1 MLVVV
6 AAAAGGTARHS
17 AANACQWCP
26 SSQAHKQG
34 VRAGGP
40 GRIRGQFF
48 FLLSLQPK
56 LDRGLLSG
64 RLSLIM
70 PSPFPVP
77 CVRVQ
82 ARWCSA
88 ATDAGAGQQH
98 PAMAAPCHLRHGKG
112 KRHDFR
118 FASRPLGRPAG
129 HASASRVLLA
139 DAVHYIS
146 LLELCRGAARESQ
159 EPCPCARRGQLRR
172 RGFNSH
178 PSVHP

>member
-1 MLVVV
+1 MQQMPVSGAQ
-6 AAAAGGTARHS
+6 AAKLINRASGRAAQAESVDNFFFFFHCSPNSIEDSFPAGF
-17 AANACQWCP
+17 P
-26 SSQAHKQG
+26 SSC
-34 VRAGGP
+34 P
-40 GRIRGQFF
+40 
-48 FLLSLQPK
+48 P
-56 LDRGLLSG
+56 
-64 RLSLIM
+64 
-70 PSPFPVP
+70 PFP
-77 CVRVQ
+77 CRACACRRGGAVQ
-82 ARWCSA
+82 RPTQDRSIQPWLLACSWLV
-88 ATDAGAGQQH
+88 GS
-98 PAMAAPCHLRHGKG
+98 PSHLRHGKG